1 MKKINKIL
9 VIFFLF
15 FFSYKAQSEN
25 HNQVSV
31 ELDRIKNDIVDLQ
44 KFVYKNESSLN
55 NTNESN
61 DNIGLDELK
70 ILINDISKSITS
82 LEKQILNIKD
92 DVSNLYSL
100 YTSSDFDEKKIIST
114 SDQLNI
120 EESSSNIVE
129 NSEDD
134 QLLGQISLSELEEDK
149 VKTLDS
155 SDVETKEKT
164 SSLDIEK
171 EELDI
176 IEIKSIPEV
185 NVSMLNDLDQ
195 LIKDREIELNKPI
208 INVEEELKNAKT
220 SFASLNN
227 KSAIESL
234 LLIVN
239 SNTDQKEYLAETYY
253 LLGRTYFM
261 ENEIIEAV
269 KYFGIRHRDFSSFPK
284 FKSENYFWLGKSLF
298 SIGDQENGCLI
309 MEDLIFSN
317 TYIESKEVIE
327 SAKSL
332 QTEKDC
338 GLIID

>member
-9 VIFFLF
+9 VIFFLVL
-15 FFSYKAQSEN
+15 FSNQSNSEN

-31 ELDRIKNDIVDLQ
+31 ELDRIKNDIIDLQ
-44 KFVYKNESSLN
+44 KFVYKNESSLGN
-55 NTNESN
+55 NSN
-61 DNIGLDELK
+61 SNAKNDLDELK
-70 ILINDISKSITS
+70 ILINDISKSIIS
-82 LEKQILNIKD
+82 LEKQISDIKD
-92 DVSNLYSL
+92 DVKNLYSL
-100 YTSSDFDEKKIIST
+100 YTSSDSDEKKIISA

-134 QLLGQISLSELEEDK
+134 QLLGQISLSDLEGDEIK
-149 VKTLDS
+149 NIEIPNEE
-155 SDVETKEKT
+155 SDETI
-164 SSLDIEK
+164 SSLGLEK
-171 EELDI
+171 EELDE
-176 IEIKSIPEV
+176 IEIKSISEV
-185 NVSMLNDLDQ
+185 NTSMLNDLDK
-195 LIKDREIELNKPI
+195 LIEEREIELNKPI
-208 INVEEELKNAKT
+208 IDVELELKNAKT
-220 SFASLNN
+220 SFASFDN

-234 LLIVN
+234 LLIIN
-239 SNTDQKEYLAETYY
+239 SNTDQDEYLAETYY

-269 KYFGIRHRDFSSFPK
+269 KYFGIRHRDFSSFSK

-317 TYIESKEVIE
+317 TYLESKEVIE

-332 QTEKDC
+332 QSEKDC

>member
-9 VIFFLF
+9 VIFFLVL
-15 FFSYKAQSEN
+15 FSNQSNSEN

-31 ELDRIKNDIVDLQ
+31 EIDRIKNDIIDLQ
-44 KFVYKNESSLN
+44 KFVYKNESSLGDN
-55 NTNESN
+55 SNSNTKN
-61 DNIGLDELK
+61 DLEELK
-70 ILINDISKSITS
+70 ILINDISKNIIS
-82 LEKQILNIKD
+82 LEKQISDIKD
-92 DVSNLYSL
+92 DVKNLYSL
-100 YTSSDFDEKKIIST
+100 YTSSDSNEKKIISA

-134 QLLGQISLSELEEDK
+134 QLLGQINLSDLEGDEIKNIEIPNEESDETISSLSL
-149 VKTLDS
+149 
-155 SDVETKEKT
+155 
-164 SSLDIEK
+164 EK
-171 EELDI
+171 EELDE
-176 IEIKSIPEV
+176 IEIKSISEV
-185 NVSMLNDLDQ
+185 NTSMLNDLDK
-195 LIKDREIELNKPI
+195 LMEEKEIELNKPI
-208 INVEEELKNAKT
+208 INVEEELKNAKA
-220 SFASLNN
+220 SFASFDN

-239 SNTDQKEYLAETYY
+239 SNTDQNEYLAETYY

-269 KYFGIRHRDFSSFPK
+269 KYFGIRYRDFSEFDK
-284 FKSENYFWLGKSLF
+284 FKSDNYFWLGKSLF

-317 TYIESKEVIE
+317 TYLENKEVIE

-332 QTEKDC
+332 QTEKR
-338 GLIID
+338 LWFNY